1 MQMDSYYSF
10 QDDSHFFAGAGG
22 IPGSPDLRLA
32 DLIASLSEPLPAPV
46 SQSAFQDYRAAAGA
60 RGGGRNGNVNIHRR
74 MMSVLG
80 RMAPGSG
87 EDEEEL
93 PQQQE
98 QKQQHVGAV
107 ESSRGFR
114 HMMRERQR
122 REKLSQSYA
131 DLYAMVSS
139 RSKQDKNSIVQ
150 SAASYIHEL
159 KVARDQLR
167 RRSEDLKAKILGH
180 DAQQPCVKVQFEVDE
195 PSSSIDSMIGALRSL
210 KGMNVKTRG
219 IRSTLAGDRLTTEI
233 NVETTIAASE
243 VERAVEEALQEVERK
258 QLPADSD
265 NTFPGSR
272 SSNWPQSHVQNVF

>member
-10 QDDSHFFAGAGG
+10 QDDSHFFAGAG
-22 IPGSPDLRLA
+22 IPGSPDLPLA
-32 DLIASLSEPLPAPV
+32 DLIASLSEPLPAPA
-46 SQSAFQDYRAAAGA
+46 SQSAFQDYRTTAGT

-139 RSKQDKNSIVQ
+139 RSKVRVFPPPTVSHHTC
-150 SAASYIHEL
+150 AA
-159 KVARDQLR
+159 
-167 RRSEDLKAKILGH
+167 G
-180 DAQQPCVKVQFEVDE
+180 
-195 PSSSIDSMIGALRSL
+195 G
-210 KGMNVKTRG
+210 NV
-219 IRSTLAGDRLTTEI
+219 
-233 NVETTIAASE
+233 
-243 VERAVEEALQEVERK
+243 
-258 QLPADSD
+258 
-265 NTFPGSR
+265 
-272 SSNWPQSHVQNVF
+272 